1 MNARDELREADY
13 AEEQTATFSLRA
25 AQTQDELISTWWRDC
40 DHFKGGARERLQ
52 EEYAI
57 ALRRLGA
64 LVG

>member
-13 AEEQTATFSLRA
+13 AEEQTATDAIRA
-25 AQTQDELISTWWRDC
+25 AKTHDELVSTWWVSA